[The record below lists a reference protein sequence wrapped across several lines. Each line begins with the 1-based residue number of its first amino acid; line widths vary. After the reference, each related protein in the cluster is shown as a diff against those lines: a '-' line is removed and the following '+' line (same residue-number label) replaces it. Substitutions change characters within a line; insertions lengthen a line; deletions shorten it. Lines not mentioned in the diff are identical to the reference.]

1 MGDGRYAVSGDRSH
15 RSESD
20 DGLEHDAPVYV
31 AGVQPLSPGE
41 GRAIDVSGEFRPSS
55 LIMTALAAGTLAP
68 PLVIMAIRQL
78 WPQWWA
84 PAIIVGIAAAGTALS
99 VWFFRRAVPDLSPNI
114 WQIKR
119 TRPRSAVSG
128 FIGLY
133 TVPCTVALAAQPS
146 ARWAAAAALALIAL
160 VAVRS
165 GSILTNNPLMV
176 LLGLHTHDVDLHRP
190 GAEPD
195 QAQSVTVLMLR
206 NAPECGDVARLISIG
221 RSLYVQAPDGPAAA
235 CLATSWPS

>member
-1 MGDGRYAVSGDRSH
+1 MR
-15 RSESD
+15 
-20 DGLEHDAPVYV
+20 
-31 AGVQPLSPGE
+31 
-41 GRAIDVSGEFRPSS
+41 GEFGPSP
-55 LIMTALAAGTLAP
+55 LIMTALAAGTLSP

-78 WPQWWA
+78 WSQWWA
-84 PAIIVGIAAAGTALS
+84 TTVIVGIAAAGAALS
-99 VWFFRRAVPDLSPNI
+99 VWFFRRGVPDLSSNT
-114 WQIKR
+114 WQIAR
-119 TRPRSAVSG
+119 TQERSAVSG

-133 TVPCTVALAAQPS
+133 TVPCTVALAAQPP
-146 ARWAAAAALALIAL
+146 ARWAAVGALAVIAV

-195 QAQSVTVLMLR
+195 QAQSVTVLVRR

-221 RSLYVQAPDGPAAA
+221 QGVYIQAADEPDAA
-235 CLATSWPS
+235 

>member
-1 MGDGRYAVSGDRSH
+1 M
-15 RSESD
+15 
-20 DGLEHDAPVYV
+20 
-31 AGVQPLSPGE
+31 
-41 GRAIDVSGEFRPSS
+41 SGEFGPSP

-84 PAIIVGIAAAGTALS
+84 TVAIVAIAAGGAALS
-99 VWFFRRAVPDLSPNI
+99 VWFFRRAVPDLSPNS
-114 WQIKR
+114 WQIER
-119 TRPRSAVSG
+119 TQPRSAVNG

-133 TVPCTVALAAQPS
+133 TVPCTVALAAQPP
-146 ARWAAAAALALIAL
+146 ARWAAVAALVLIAV

-176 LLGLHTHDVDLHRP
+176 LLGLHTHDVELHRP

-195 QAQSVTVLMLR
+195 RTQSVTVLVRR
-206 NAPECGDVARLISIG
+206 NAPERGDVARLISIG
-221 RSLYVQAPDGPAAA
+221 QGVYVQAPDEPAAA
-235 CLATSWPS
+235 